1 MTKRLSYQQAYYLP
15 QEEGF
20 RSQSLK
26 KCQRPKMS
34 NHLHCIEI
42 YHLRVEMQTRKLCL
56 LQNRRWNI
64 NRNIFD
70 NLNFLSDHSR
80 CWTEVNSFELCCW
93 LKQLLQ
99 FYFSYFCQ
107 NQIFLQ
113 VFQFFEQIFRSLLD
127 LNHLEDN
134 FLLFFQSLMSSC
146 KFLLKLYLIF
156 QLCKRS
162 WL

>member
-15 QEEGF
+15 LEEGF
-20 RSQSLK
+20 RLRSLK
-26 KCQRPKMS
+26 KCQRPKMN

-42 YHLRVEMQTRKLCL
+42 YHLRVEMQTRKQYL

-70 NLNFLSDHSR
+70 SLNFLSDHSR
-80 CWTEVNSFELCCW
+80 CWTEVDSFELCCW

-99 FYFSYFCQ
+99 FYFSFFCL
-107 NQIFLQ
+107 NQIFLL
-113 VFQFFEQIFRSLLD
+113 VFQFSEQIFVSLLD
-127 LNHLEDN
+127 LNHLEDI
-134 FLLFFQSLMSSC
+134 LLKFFQSLTSSC
-146 KFLLKLYLIF
+146 KLLLKLYLIF
-156 QLCKRS
+156 QLWKRS